1 MIKIRFR
8 RTDSISDLSGKKGE
22 CILIEHSLAG
32 HGQVIAVSE
41 LASAIRL
48 LVPLE
53 GTVDDARKP
62 ASRGESKT
70 QAGTTVG

>member
-8 RTDSISDLSGKKGE
+8 RTDSVSELSGKKGE
-22 CILIEHSLAG
+22 CVVVQHSHADQ
-32 HGQVIAVSE
+32 GQVIAVSE
-41 LASAIRL
+41 LVSVIRL

-62 ASRGESKT
+62 ASRSESK
-70 QAGTTVG
+70 APVGTTVG

>member
-8 RTDSISDLSGKKGE
+8 RTDSVSELSGKKGE
-22 CILIEHSLAG
+22 CVVVQHSHAEQ
-32 HGQVIAVSE
+32 GQVIGISE

-53 GTVDDARKP
+53 ATVDDARKP
-62 ASRGESKT
+62 ASRSESKT
-70 QAGTTVG
+70 PAGTTVG